1 MKGKRLC
8 LLALVLALALMMPV
22 CLSAA
27 MAEEVTASRTLEF
40 GMTGGDVLEAQ
51 TRLNYYGFYNNTLDG
66 VFGNGVLTAVKQFQR
81 KNGLTVDGK
90 IGPATW
96 ALLNSDTALGKEDAA
111 VSNTLQSGAV
121 GEAVKELQ
129 RQLRETYYYAG
140 KITGEYDANVTRA
153 VKWFQES
160 AGLTVD
166 GKAGPQTQSAL
177 YNRTASIF
185 NGGIPRRSL
194 SSGARG
200 YDVYVLQQKLA
211 SLNYLNFTPNG
222 YYNSDTVAA
231 VKAFQTANG
240 LKADGT
246 AGSTLRRYLWPTE
259 VNKEEE
265 EANADKGTV
274 DDPYTDRVLRS
285 GMSGSDV
292 ARAQMKLKAAGYLQG
307 NADGIFGVQTKAAV
321 IKLQKDYNLKQD
333 GKIGPDTWTV
343 INTLNVSNAEQE
355 VVDPTQPS
363 VGASSTTL
371 RRGSKGAAV
380 TKLQRQLIQ
389 LGYLAA
395 GEDDGK
401 YGPKTALAVSKFQKD
416 EKIKTDG
423 IAGPET
429 FVRLNERLGTQWQTD
444 SYDPVG

>member
-153 VKWFQES
+153 VKWFQTARPARRPRARS
-160 AGLTVD
+160 TTGRHPFSTAAFPAAACRRAPGDMTFMYCSRSW
-166 GKAGPQTQSAL
+166 Q
-177 YNRTASIF
+177 ASI
-185 NGGIPRRSL
+185 
-194 SSGARG
+194 
-200 YDVYVLQQKLA
+200 
-211 SLNYLNFTPNG
+211 T
-222 YYNSDTVAA
+222 
-231 VKAFQTANG
+231 
-240 LKADGT
+240 
-246 AGSTLRRYLWPTE
+246 
-259 VNKEEE
+259 
-265 EANADKGTV
+265 
-274 DDPYTDRVLRS
+274 
-285 GMSGSDV
+285 
-292 ARAQMKLKAAGYLQG
+292 
-307 NADGIFGVQTKAAV
+307 
-321 IKLQKDYNLKQD
+321 
-333 GKIGPDTWTV
+333 
-343 INTLNVSNAEQE
+343 
-355 VVDPTQPS
+355 
-363 VGASSTTL
+363 
-371 RRGSKGAAV
+371 
-380 TKLQRQLIQ
+380 
-389 LGYLAA
+389 
-395 GEDDGK
+395 
-401 YGPKTALAVSKFQKD
+401 
-416 EKIKTDG
+416 
-423 IAGPET
+423 
-429 FVRLNERLGTQWQTD
+429 
-444 SYDPVG
+444 